1 MNKSNV
7 QYKVIPENGVVVATI
22 YNTSFDAVDMIN
34 ERFMQHAT
42 SSLYIKCRD
51 YRDER
56 FMMPNYFKAVAKCHD
71 GDVFDENVGKR
82 IALNKLTDA
91 YHNSLNVHL
100 FNYLTYISACADN
113 IEEYLAKR
121 TKK

>member
-1 MNKSNV
+1 MDKTKV

-56 FMMPNYFKAVAKCHD
+56 FMMPNYFKAVAKCNAED
-71 GDVFDENVGKR
+71 TFDENVGKR

-113 IEEYLAKR
+113 IEEYLTKR